1 MLFFD
6 LLWREISQPITMLR
20 NEVKSPQIV
29 SFIFPIHQ
37 RKVCFCRF
45 LSHGYKCTHT
55 LIFRRKHSLQ
65 WYYVVCIGKNVQ
77 AEITFYSFFCH
88 FFQSLKVRF
97 RASVVVQEEIIFLL
111 VRPHRKL
118 WLVKMQN
125 LRLLCRYT
133 QIMYTSQNVF

>member
-1 MLFFD
+1 MLLARENTCVKVTNAFFD

-65 WYYVVCIGKNVQ
+65 WYYAVCIGKNVQ
-77 AEITFYSFFCH
+77 VEITFYSSFCH
-88 FFQSLKVRF
+88 FF
-97 RASVVVQEEIIFLL
+97 L
-111 VRPHRKL
+111 VSQGSIPRKCSCSRGNYFSSGQAAKKT
-118 WLVKMQN
+118 VA
-125 LRLLCRYT
+125 C
-133 QIMYTSQNVF
+133 